1 MPIALAGQRDTL
13 LSEGSISS
21 SSIAGGTSVSLGHSQ
36 DTLTFGWPGASGPG
50 MDSTYLQVQ
59 TTSCARAKPFFYPFY
74 HLPTFSVN
82 LRGPDTVCVGQVF
95 HTYVQRDTE
104 VVVGTDCRVSL
115 RLFAPATAQQGLV
128 SFLTSGNEIHRWRAT
143 QPGYD
148 TIRAAIAA
156 PKWSYLVSTSSLA
169 HPIRIR
175 QGHRLRLTTALEGS
189 YNATTFFHRPHTFLT
204 RYNIAAYN
212 QRILGVSSDSLWRLP
227 YVPGDSLMKAWNNLL

>member
-1 MPIALAGQRDTL
+1 
-13 LSEGSISS
+13 
-21 SSIAGGTSVSLGHSQ
+21 
-36 DTLTFGWPGASGPG
+36 LTGRSASGPG
-50 MDSTYLQVQ
+50 MDSTYLQVH
-59 TTSCARAKPFFYPFY
+59 TTSCTRAMPFFYPFY

-128 SFLTSGNEIHRWRAT
+128 SFLTGGNEIVRWRAT

-156 PKWSYLVSTSSLA
+156 PKWSYLVSTFQFSA
-169 HPIRIR
+169 
-175 QGHRLRLTTALEGS
+175 
-189 YNATTFFHRPHTFLT
+189 
-204 RYNIAAYN
+204 
-212 QRILGVSSDSLWRLP
+212 SDSHPTGASPSLDVPLWRARITLQP
-227 YVPGDSLMKAWNNLL
+227 SSIGRIHSSRDTTSRHIISAS